1 MLFLVVIHGSSWL
14 GSKSNVTRR

>member
-1 MLFLVVIHGSSWL
+1 MLFLVVIHGSFWL